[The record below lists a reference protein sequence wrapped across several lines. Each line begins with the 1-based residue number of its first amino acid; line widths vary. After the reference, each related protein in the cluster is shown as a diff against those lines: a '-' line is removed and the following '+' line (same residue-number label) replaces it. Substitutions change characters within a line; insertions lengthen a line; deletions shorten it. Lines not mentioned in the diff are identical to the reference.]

1 MTWFLGSGDAGLDM
15 AEDGDVNGDG
25 IGDEGVGFDHLGK
38 APPLCETKKV
48 HKKQFWETSA
58 HSFGQG
64 SATWFLGSGD
74 TGGDV
79 DADGDVNMAV
89 DNTHGVRDWDKFGIR
104 IRYGYCEGYG
114 DGGLGGKRRWGW

>member
-1 MTWFLGSGDAGLDM
+1 MGGRGM
-15 AEDGDVNGDG
+15 NQDGN
-25 IGDEGVGFDHLGK
+25 GDEGVGFDHLGEPPPFARQKK
-38 APPLCETKKV
+38 A
-48 HKKQFWETSA
+48 HKNQFWETSA

-104 IRYGYCEGYG
+104 IRYGYC
-114 DGGLGGKRRWGW
+114 